1 MCSLWGLV
9 ASLKGFCDIAKTGE
23 NLSSHFAGPKQ
34 MLTSRLYLSKTRE
47 MPFESQMKMHFGSL
61 TLFMD
66 EKTAVALEFLTCS
79 SVREG

>member
-1 MCSLWGLV
+1 
-9 ASLKGFCDIAKTGE
+9 
-23 NLSSHFAGPKQ
+23 

-79 SVREG
+79 SVREGLAEPTEATGQFEKQC